1 MSIYEE
7 LYDWQKEI
15 VNKIKPKKAFGLF
28 LDMGTGKTPIS
39 LALAEQNECTKL
51 IIITLNSK
59 ALEKESVNGSW
70 LNWISKSSINYKA
83 YDKTATSFDSNQ
95 PEALILNYESLFKRG
110 TDKKANKKGNK
121 KAKVELRDNIESFVN
136 SCKNHKVALII
147 DESHKV
153 KNLQSL
159 QTSAIIKLQKLL
171 NLKSKELYTYLLTG
185 TPFTTGYEDL
195 YAQLKLLGY
204 SNTKGGFLD
213 NYCVRGNVPGL
224 LGWQQPIVGYKNVDN
239 LYKLVHQFAITI
251 KSEEVLNLPEKIFIN
266 HVIFNN
272 PSFDIFTKPK
282 EKGTEIIKYGKT
294 RGIEFDSSYNT
305 NSKVNN
311 PFYGNI
317 DYPAMDYLAQ
327 TGGSFYLRARQLS
340 IGFNGN
346 AQKSIWYDKTRLK
359 ELKRF
364 LQDNVE
370 NYLLF
375 YNYTPELLELY
386 EICEELGYNI
396 DVYCGE
402 IKSTYYYEKY
412 EKMSPE
418 EKLTNKKN
426 IILSNYSSGSTGLN
440 WQEYNHCI
448 LFSMPLYKDFEQGI
462 KRLHRNGQKN
472 NVFYHIFMGN
482 NWLDKRMKR
491 ALETQQDYS
500 KEMFEEDLNKE
511 I

>member
-1 MSIYEE
+1 MSIYEN

-39 LALAEQNECTKL
+39 LALAEENKCTKL
-51 IIITLNSK
+51 VIITINSK

-70 LNWISKSSINYKA
+70 LNWISKSSINYKS
-83 YDKTATSFDSNQ
+83 YNKTAISFNPEQ

-110 TDKKANKKGNK
+110 DNK
-121 KAKVELRDNIESFVN
+121 KAKVELKDNIETFVN

-159 QTSAIIKLQKLL
+159 QTSAIMKLQKLL
-171 NLKSKELYTYLLTG
+171 DFKCKELYTYLLTG

-204 SNTKGGFLD
+204 SNTKAGFLD

-224 LGWQQPIVGYKNVDN
+224 LGWQQPIVGYKNVEQ
-239 LYKLVHQFAITI
+239 LYKLIHQFAITI
-251 KSEEVLNLPEKIFIN
+251 KSEEVLDLPEKIFIN
-266 HVIFNN
+266 HIIFNN
-272 PSFDIFTKPK
+272 PSFDIFTKQK
-282 EKGTEIIKYGKT
+282 EKGNEIVKYGKT
-294 RGIEFDSSYNT
+294 RGIDFDVSYNT
-305 NSKVNN
+305 DKKINN

-317 DYPAMDYLAQ
+317 DYPAIDYLAQ

-346 AQKSIWYDKTRLK
+346 AQRSTWYDKTRL
-359 ELKRF
+359 EEVKRF
-364 LQDNVE
+364 LQDNSE

-386 EICEELGYNI
+386 TICEELGYNI

-402 IKSTYYYEKY
+402 IKSMVFYEKY

-418 EKLTNKKN
+418 EKLTHKKN
-426 IILSNYSSGSTGLN
+426 IILSNYASGSTGLN

-472 NVFYHIFMGN
+472 PVFYHLFMGN
-482 NWLDKRMKR
+482 NWLDKQMKK
-491 ALETQQDYS
+491 ALDEQVDYS
-500 KEMFEEDLNKE
+500 DKMFKENLEEISKTE
-511 I
+511 F